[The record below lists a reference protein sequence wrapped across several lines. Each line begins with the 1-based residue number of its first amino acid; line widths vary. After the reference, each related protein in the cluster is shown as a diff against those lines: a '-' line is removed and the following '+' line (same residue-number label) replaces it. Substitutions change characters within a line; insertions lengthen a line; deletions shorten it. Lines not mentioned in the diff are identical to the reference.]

1 MRMEFKIKHREI
13 WESTNA
19 EETVWIIKN
28 GPLYQVELI
37 DGSLSD
43 LYQTF
48 EEARRWAECLVPFEV
63 KCGFS
68 LVDRERGAT
77 IYQGDQI

>member
-1 MRMEFKIKHREI
+1 MRMIFWKVKHKEI
-13 WESTNA
+13 WESTNT

-28 GPLYQVELI
+28 GPLYQIELE

-63 KCGFS
+63 KLG
-68 LVDRERGAT
+68 DR
-77 IYQGDQI
+77 I